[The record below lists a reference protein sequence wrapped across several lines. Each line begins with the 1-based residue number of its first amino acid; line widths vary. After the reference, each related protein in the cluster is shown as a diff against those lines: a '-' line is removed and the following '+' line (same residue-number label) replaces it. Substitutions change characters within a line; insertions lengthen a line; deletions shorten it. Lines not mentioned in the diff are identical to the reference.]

1 MYTGRAPRSAFGGT
15 AEFSIRIQAEVYA
28 ILQTTNCLKP
38 EQNERAARNEHDHSA
53 RRQIALRERFNFRD
67 NLLCTGPM
75 LTIGCIHL
83 RACPD
88 NPRPISC
95 RHRPVLQALG
105 LGRIGNSHRW
115 GSLNDLQA
123 WRRRGRDFHRPAA
136 DQRRHRRYVS
146 RKIPTTPANQ
156 ASAVLDGIERVCAIA
171 EIKPS
176 ALTEL
181 MHGTTATTNAV
192 LEGKGR
198 ARRAGHHRRLSPDSS
213 GGALLRARRSCGMD
227 NLAKARAARGAR

>member
-1 MYTGRAPRSAFGGT
+1 MIYRLGVDVGGT
-15 AEFSIRIQAEVYA
+15 F
-28 ILQTTNCLKP
+28 T
-38 EQNERAARNEHDHSA
+38 
-53 RRQIALRERFNFRD
+53 
-67 NLLCTGPM
+67 NLLPINEDTGD
-75 LTIGCIHL
+75 TF
-83 RACPD
+83 RA
-88 NPRPISC
+88 
-95 RHRPVLQALG
+95 
-105 LGRIGNSHRW
+105 
-115 GSLNDLQA
+115 
-123 WRRRGRDFHRPAA
+123 
-136 DQRRHRRYVS
+136 
-146 RKIPTTPANQ
+146 KIPTIPANQ